1 MHNPKLLLLDEPL
14 GALDALTRIEMHRL
28 IEDLWRRNGF
38 TALLVTHDVQEAVA
52 LADRVVLIEDGR
64 IALDERI
71 PLPRPRVHDATFGA
85 IEQRILSRVLQKPGR
100 DVEPHPSWPEAS
112 AHALRWAV

>member
-1 MHNPKLLLLDEPL
+1 M
-14 GALDALTRIEMHRL
+14 
-28 IEDLWRRNGF
+28 
-38 TALLVTHDVQEAVA
+38 
-52 LADRVVLIEDGR
+52 VLIEDGR

-71 PLPRPRVHDATFGA
+71 PLPRPRVHDAAFGA

-100 DVEPHPSWPEAS
+100 EADTVSSWPDPS